1 MKTDE
6 RLFSLDALR
15 GLDMIFLCLA
25 KPVIVATAQALG
37 CGDVEAYPFMR
48 QFTHPWGG
56 FTAYDLIMPLFIFM
70 CGAAV
75 PFALPK
81 RLNAEGRPTAA
92 FWRHVAQSRENA
104 TCRAFRRVGQRASA
118 SQAACR
124 VGLAKRGFAITS
136 QERKLR

>member
-56 FTAYDLIMPLFIFM
+56 FTAYDLIMPLFIVM

-81 RLNAEGRPTAA
+81 RLDAEGRPTAA
-92 FWRHVAQSRENA
+92 FWRHVASRVVLLWMLGMA
-104 TCRAFRRVGQRASA
+104 CQGRLLTFRPGEFVWFSNTLEAIAVG
-118 SQAACR
+118 
-124 VGLAKRGFAITS
+124 
-136 QERKLR
+136 